1 MEGNTKFD
9 EALSTRLSIMKP
21 SRESILKCLDEHP
34 LQFSPGIERLI
45 DILSERGTSVYLVSG
60 GFRIMIEPLAR
71 KLCVGRDHIYANT
84 ILFHEAGDNED
95 GKVEGEYAGFDSS
108 ELTSRDMGKPAALSK
123 IKESGGYD
131 TVVMV
136 GDGATDMQ
144 ARPPADAFVGYGGV
158 AVRDAVRDG
167 ACWFVTDFKD
177 VIEVLER
184 FGTRKKDM
192 GGR

>member
-1 MEGNTKFD
+1 
-9 EALSTRLSIMKP
+9 
-21 SRESILKCLDEHP
+21 
-34 LQFSPGIERLI
+34 
-45 DILSERGTSVYLVSG
+45 
-60 GFRIMIEPLAR
+60 MIEPLAR

-144 ARPPADAFVGYGGV
+144 DRPPADAFVGYGGV

-167 ACWFVTDFKD
+167 ACWFVTALFI
-177 VIEVLER
+177 IEVLER
-184 FGTRKKDM
+184 FGSRKKDM